1 MSVEELIVYGKKH
14 LHSHEVKMLLASVLE
29 LDSLELLNHL
39 NDIVSD
45 EKISL
50 YKRLIE
56 ARVNNYPLQY
66 ILGDVVFYGYKFYIN
81 ENVLIPR
88 FETEGLVEQVL
99 NFIDKHFI
107 NGAKVID
114 LGCGSGVIGITL
126 NKKNNNLDVT
136 CLDISMDAL
145 EVCKKNADELQSNVK
160 IICGDMLDSINEK
173 YDVIVSNPPYIKT
186 DEEVEDI
193 VKNNEPSIALYAG
206 EDGLYYYDKILRK
219 AKDVLNDKFLI
230 AFEIGMTQG
239 NDIKSLVNKYLDN
252 VEVEILKDLSEKD
265 RYVLIY
271 SNSFK

>member
-160 IICGDMLDSINEK
+160 IICGDMLDSTNEK

>member
-1 MSVEELIVYGKKH
+1 MSVEELIIYGKKY

-160 IICGDMLDSINEK
+160 IICGDMLDSTNEK